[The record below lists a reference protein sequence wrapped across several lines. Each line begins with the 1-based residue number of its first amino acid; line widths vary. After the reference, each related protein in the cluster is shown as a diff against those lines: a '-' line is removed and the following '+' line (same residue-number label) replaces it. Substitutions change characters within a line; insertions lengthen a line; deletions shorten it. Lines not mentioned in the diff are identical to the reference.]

1 MGNIQL
7 TARFL
12 IHQGKVEEFK
22 SLATQCMD
30 IVREKE
36 RDTTLQYDWYFNE
49 LNNECVV
56 RETYADSN
64 AVLIHVGNLG
74 ELLGGFLEISDFYPE
89 IYGSPSEDLMN
100 VVAAMNPKL
109 YSFYQGI

>member
-12 IHQGKVEEFK
+12 IHEGKEEEFK
-22 SLATQCMD
+22 SMAIQCMN

-36 RDTTLQYDWYFNE
+36 KDTTLQYDWYFNE
-49 LNNECVV
+49 GNNECVV

-64 AVLIHVGNLG
+64 ALLTHIGNNAEYLG
-74 ELLGGFLEISDFYPE
+74 KFLEISDFYPE
-89 IYGSPSEDLMN
+89 IYGSPTETLLN
-100 VVAAMNPKL
+100 TVAGFNPKI